1 MNSSMKPLL
10 AAIETALQGGI
21 SYMRDSDIYITD
33 DLYRIPAGRKF
44 PSCAVKDG
52 VIKGIETPGGQWVL
66 AMNVSI
72 AVFVRSHKETEA
84 IMGNTTTS
92 AKGILD
98 CEADVIGTLSENLLD
113 LEDEGVVLALWTG
126 SEESEKFEDETE
138 AIQMKIIKFQYEKE
152 EDRP

>member
-10 AAIETALQGGI
+10 AAIETALQTGI

-33 DLYRIPAGRKF
+33 DLYRIPRGTKF
-44 PSCAVKDG
+44 PACAIKDG
-52 VIKGIETPGGQWVL
+52 PVTTEETAGGMWVL

-84 IMGNTTTS
+84 IMGNADTE

-98 CEADVIGTLSENLLD
+98 CEADVIGVLSENMLGLT
-113 LEDEGVVLALWTG
+113 GVVLADWDG
-126 SEESEKFEDETE
+126 SQESEKFEDETE
-138 AIQMKIIKFQYEKE
+138 AIQMKVIKMKYEKE